1 MEQYRLDF
9 NDYHAMEKATW
20 ILTHKGSKE
29 VTECDY
35 SEMSGRVAEGYIQ
48 YHNEQYSN
56 SIYNKPELNLEEV
69 GVRLLRRGG
78 CDIAEKNV
86 KVVVSVGYDQ
96 ILPQYDIECYG
107 YLYQCK
113 ECKRPLKEAK
123 KRGHKKP
130 EGLFCLNCVDIV
142 EVY

>member
-20 ILTHKGSKE
+20 ILTHKESKE
-29 VTECDY
+29 VITYNRE
-35 SEMSGRVAEGYIQ
+35 EMSKIVEEAYVQ
-48 YHNEQYSN
+48 YHNETYSG
-56 SIYNKPELNLEEV
+56 SFYNEPKLNNEDIRVEILYPAACHIFRRNRSDVV
-69 GVRLLRRGG
+69 G
-78 CDIAEKNV
+78 A
-86 KVVVSVGYDQ
+86 GYDQ

-113 ECKRPLKEAK
+113 ECKRPLKERK